1 MRSAKKVLLGK
12 SSIYRKYTNRICSPL
27 SEKEG
32 VQQQDLQDSGVQE
45 LKKSISIN
53 GVERKFVFYTPKS
66 DATFNLEIKFSNQF
80 ETIKIKDAK

>member
-1 MRSAKKVLLGK
+1 
-12 SSIYRKYTNRICSPL
+12 
-27 SEKEG
+27 

-80 ETIKIKDAK
+80 ETIRIKDAK